1 MSQPP
6 NSNEPPEEPPGIQE
20 PPRKKGDT
28 QPFKVRRVK
37 PPAGRAGQPP
47 ATVLREAGEPGLA
60 DRAGK
65 PALPEDRET
74 AQVRLLPRVPNP
86 PCWRVIFQAASPS
99 GATIGLDVRHSL
111 VVGRANPGAD
121 EQPDLDLSPHQAAE
135 HGVSRR
141 HAELIPTEEALYLLD
156 LDSTNGT
163 WLNGSYLKPGQRR
176 TLSPGDRVEL
186 GLLGLVVRSISR
198 ISR

>member
-6 NSNEPPEEPPGIQE
+6 SSNEPPGEPPGIQE

-28 QPFKVRRVK
+28 QPLKTRRVK
-37 PPAGRAGQPP
+37 PTAGRAGQPP

-60 DRAGK
+60 GSGR
-65 PALPEDRET
+65 PTLPEDKET
-74 AQVRLLPRVPNP
+74 AQVRLLPRVPDP

-99 GATIGLDVRHSL
+99 GATIGLDVRQSL
-111 VVGRANPGAD
+111 TVGRANPGAD
-121 EQPDLDLSPHQAAE
+121 EQPDLDLSPHLAAE
-135 HGVSRR
+135 QGVSRR

-176 TLSPGDRVEL
+176 ILSPGDRVEL
-186 GLLGLVVRSISR
+186 GLLSLVVRSISR